1 MSNCPVTRVFPY
13 KEFMAKINAIDIGI
27 LHDVR
32 ENFCYGLADED
43 QVDGKYRDLTDLLL
57 RLAQF
62 YLKVDKHRVD
72 KLTWFN
78 NKQGYFKVAIGG
90 DGAPFGKDDSALAW
104 LVSFLNCGQRICS
117 RDENFLLL
125 GANCSEDCM
134 PIKRYVLK
142 LCEDIKVIE
151 QKTFSVTVD
160 GEPCNLS
167 FSFDLFPNDMKY
179 LAFLA
184 GELSI
189 SAKYFSPFANVN
201 KDDICD
207 TKSTFGAEA
216 SDKWRPWTYQE
227 RVKVALAVTKKKQEL
242 SHYRLK
248 PATLRN
254 KVTTFIAQK
263 SSRTEFLPL
272 LGQVIDRAKVEPL
285 HLKNNAWQ
293 QWHAI
298 ILKYAVART
307 NVSSC
312 QSVSNTP
319 ASSCFRRYYEALLC
333 VLKATRLA
341 KKVKKWFCDGRLKNK
356 DRAYRFTG
364 KESLIMSHHFMKL
377 VESLALEDDQPT
389 HLFSLHMFAVIAV
402 NLRDA
407 VSLFSRINITEEELI
422 RRREVSC
429 KYFRGC
435 ALFSSVTP
443 TTWTIGHVVPVHTKQ
458 VKQQL
463 SFGLGINTME
473 GREAKHVSLAR
484 FANNTHHSTRWLQV
498 FRHEYMPLL
507 WLREN
512 GCDSVKYT
520 HKTNTSLQDAPLLSS
535 VTVANL
541 S

>member
-1 MSNCPVTRVFPY
+1 
-13 KEFMAKINAIDIGI
+13 MAKINAIDIGI

-72 KLTWFN
+72 KVTWFN

-160 GEPCNLS
+160 GEPCNIS

-341 KKVKKWFCDGRLKNK
+341 KKVKKWFCDGHLKNK
-356 DRAYRFTG
+356 DLAYRFTG

-389 HLFSLHMFAVIAV
+389 HLFSFHMFAVIAV

-422 RRREVSC
+422 RLREVSC

-498 FRHEYMPLL
+498 FRHEYMSLL

-512 GCDSVKYT
+512 GCDSVKYTHT